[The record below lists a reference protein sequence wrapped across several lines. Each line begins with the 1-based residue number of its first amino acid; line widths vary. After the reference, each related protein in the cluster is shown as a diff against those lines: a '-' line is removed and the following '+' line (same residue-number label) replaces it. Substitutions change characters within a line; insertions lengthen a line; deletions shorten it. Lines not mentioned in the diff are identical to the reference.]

1 MARVLVTG
9 GAGFIGSNI
18 ARRAL
23 ERGDTVRIIDNLSGG
38 REDAVPEGAEL
49 VRADLRDPGALE
61 SICDVDLIFHQA
73 AVRSVPRSLDEPR
86 LTHETN
92 VNGTLNLLLAAE
104 KHDVKRL
111 VYASSSSV
119 YGDVGAQKN
128 VETMTPNPRSPYA
141 ASKLT
146 GEYYCRVWAHLG
158 RLSTITL
165 RYFNVFGPG
174 QHPESKYSA
183 VFPAFIDALRG
194 GRAPTIYGDGE
205 QSRDFTFIDDV
216 VDANL
221 KAAEAP
227 GADGAVLNVASGN
240 PKSVNEVLKIVA
252 DELGVWVEPSYE
264 DPRVGDIRNSHADIT
279 QARAALSWEPQV
291 PWDEAVRTTV
301 KWFSD

>member
-18 ARRAL
+18 ARCCL

-38 REDAVPEGAEL
+38 REDAVPEGAEF
-49 VRADLRDPGALE
+49 VRADLRDPDALE
-61 SICDVDLIFHQA
+61 TICDVDLIFHQA

-104 KHDVKRL
+104 KHNVKRL

-119 YGDVGAQKN
+119 YGDVGDQKN
-128 VETMTPNPRSPYA
+128 VETMSPDPRSPYA

-146 GEYYCRVWAHLG
+146 GEFYCRVWSRLG
-158 RLSTITL
+158 RVPTTSL

-183 VFPAFIDALRG
+183 VFPAFIAALKA

-221 KAAEAP
+221 KAAEA
-227 GADGAVLNVASGN
+227 GAADGAVLNVASGN
-240 PKSVNEVLKIVA
+240 PKSVNEVLKTIA
-252 DELGVWVEPSYE
+252 DELGVWVEPNFE

-279 QARAALSWEPQV
+279 RARDTLSWEPQV
-291 PWDEAVRTTV
+291 DWTEAVKTTV
-301 KWFSD
+301 RWFTD

>member
-49 VRADLRDPGALE
+49 VRADLREPAALDE
-61 SICDVDLIFHQA
+61 ICDVDLIFHQA

-104 KHDVKRL
+104 KHNVKRL

-119 YGDVGAQKN
+119 YGDVGDQKN
-128 VETMTPNPRSPYA
+128 VETLTPNPRSPYA

-158 RLSTITL
+158 RLSTTTL

-183 VFPAFIDALRG
+183 VFPAFIAALKA
-194 GRAPTIYGDGE
+194 GRAPTIYGDGD

-221 KAAEAP
+221 KAADAP
-227 GADGAVLNVASGN
+227 DADGAVLNVASGN
-240 PKSVNEVLKIVA
+240 PKSVNEVLKTVA

-279 QARAALSWEPQV
+279 QVRATLSWEPQV